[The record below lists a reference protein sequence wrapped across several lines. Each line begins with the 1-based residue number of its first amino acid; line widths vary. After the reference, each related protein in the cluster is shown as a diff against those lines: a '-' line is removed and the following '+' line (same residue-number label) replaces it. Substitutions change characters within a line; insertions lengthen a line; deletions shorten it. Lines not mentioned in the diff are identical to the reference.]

1 MGKKDKA
8 TQDQSFVAP
17 APTTASSASS
27 ILGPLDVQQK
37 EFRVSR
43 FGGYK
48 MRDVDEFLDRITDS
62 MSALTVENERLRK
75 GAPPSIVGTPDLADV
90 SRQADEIIERARAEA
105 ARIVAEAKATGA
117 QPSKEPAAGAS
128 PQERAAV
135 NAFLTR
141 EREFLQSL
149 AGLVQEHAE
158 QVRGM
163 AKTAKR
169 APAPTD
175 TQPAATRAVA
185 PTPKAEAPAPKTE
198 AAPTPPAP
206 AATTSP
212 ASATP
217 PAAAPAAPK
226 PKPAEDRP
234 AAPEP
239 TVRIE
244 DPEPASVGRSE
255 PEGDAPAESDRSL
268 RDLFWGED

>member
-1 MGKKDKA
+1 
-8 TQDQSFVAP
+8 
-17 APTTASSASS
+17 
-27 ILGPLDVQQK
+27 VQQK

-117 QPSKEPAAGAS
+117 QPAGGQPGAAAS

-135 NAFLTR
+135 TAFLTR

-175 TQPAATRAVA
+175 TPPVASRAQA
-185 PTPKAEAPAPKTE
+185 PTSKTE

-212 ASATP
+212 PSPTP
-217 PAAAPAAPK
+217 AAAAPAAPA

-239 TVRIE
+239 TVRID

-255 PEGDAPAESDRSL
+255 SEGDTPAESDRSL

>member
-8 TQDQSFVAP
+8 TQDQSFAAP
-17 APTTASSASS
+17 ATESSASTASS

-117 QPSKEPAAGAS
+117 QPTKEPGAGAS

-175 TQPAATRAVA
+175 TPPAAPR
-185 PTPKAEAPAPKTE
+185 AEAPTTKTE

-206 AATTSP
+206 AATTPP
-212 ASATP
+212 ASPTP

-226 PKPAEDRP
+226 SKPAEDRP

-255 PEGDAPAESDRSL
+255 PEGDPPAESDRSL

>member
-8 TQDQSFVAP
+8 TQDQSFAAP
-17 APTTASSASS
+17 ATAAASSASS

-105 ARIVAEAKATGA
+105 ARIVAEAKPTGA
-117 QPSKEPAAGAS
+117 QPSNEPAAGAS

-135 NAFLTR
+135 SAFLTR

-175 TQPAATRAVA
+175 TPPAA
-185 PTPKAEAPAPKTE
+185 PKAEAPAPKTE

-212 ASATP
+212 ASTTP

>member
-8 TQDQSFVAP
+8 TQEQSFGAP
-17 APTTASSASS
+17 APSTDSSASSASS

-117 QPSKEPAAGAS
+117 QPTKEPGGAAS

-163 AKTAKR
+163 AKSGKR
-169 APAPTD
+169 APTPTD
-175 TQPAATRAVA
+175 TPPAAPRAPKTEEA
-185 PTPKAEAPAPKTE
+185 PTPKTE
-198 AAPTPPAP
+198 AASTPPAP
-206 AATTSP
+206 AATTPSP
-212 ASATP
+212 TP
-217 PAAAPAAPK
+217 QAAAPAAPT
-226 PKPAEDRP
+226 PEPAEDRP
-234 AAPEP
+234 TAPEP

-255 PEGDAPAESDRSL
+255 SEGDTPAESDRSL

>member
-8 TQDQSFVAP
+8 TQDQSFGAP
-17 APTTASSASS
+17 ARASASSASS

-117 QPSKEPAAGAS
+117 PPAGGQPGAAAS

-135 NAFLTR
+135 TAFLTR

-169 APAPTD
+169 AQAPADTPPPAPRAE
-175 TQPAATRAVA
+175 AAT
-185 PTPKAEAPAPKTE
+185 PKTE

-212 ASATP
+212 ASAP
-217 PAAAPAAPK
+217 PAAAAPAAPT
-226 PKPAEDRP
+226 PEPAEDRP

-255 PEGDAPAESDRSL
+255 SEGDAPAESDRSL